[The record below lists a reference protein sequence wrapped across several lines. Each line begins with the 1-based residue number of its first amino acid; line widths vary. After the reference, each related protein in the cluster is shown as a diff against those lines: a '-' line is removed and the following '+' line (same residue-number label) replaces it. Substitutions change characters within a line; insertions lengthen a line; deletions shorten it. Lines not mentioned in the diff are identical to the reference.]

1 MNRINKQQKT
11 KPQAMMGALASSSVV
26 LAWMILLLSV
36 NVLYG
41 WVLCTRPMTAHRAG
55 LDSTPSTRGRQQ
67 PAAASSSASSSSR
80 RQSATTSS
88 SSSSIPPPK
97 ETEIPANLK
106 RKVRAKRPFLGHIV
120 PKYNRRPNTGGSS
133 APQLRAQGQQAD
145 YTKSQ
150 LRIAAGTARGRKI
163 DSPNVVLRPMMGK
176 VKEAVFSTLTS
187 VGVYETS
194 LCRHLDV
201 FAGSGNVGLE
211 SLSRGATECTF
222 VDFST
227 ECCACIQRN
236 LDATGLGPGTV
247 VCQDAFIALQLD
259 DNTKYHV
266 VTICPPYEEVVYAD
280 LLQAAIGSPMVMED
294 TIIVI
299 EYPVELLGDLPHVI
313 TANNHTAIGIRN
325 RRYGR
330 TVIAIYIIDPTGQLN
345 AYSRPEEF
353 VPSRR

>member
-1 MNRINKQQKT
+1 MHQS
-11 KPQAMMGALASSSVV
+11 AAS
-26 LAWMILLLSV
+26 
-36 NVLYG
+36 
-41 WVLCTRPMTAHRAG
+41 
-55 LDSTPSTRGRQQ
+55 
-67 PAAASSSASSSSR
+67 SSSASSSSR
-80 RQSATTSS
+80 CQSTTTSS
-88 SSSSIPPPK
+88 SSSSIPPPE

-120 PKYNRRPNTGGSS
+120 PKYNRRPNTGGSA

-187 VGVYETS
+187 VGVYDTA

-222 VDFST
+222 VDFSS

-247 VCQDAFIALQLD
+247 QCLDAFVALQLD
-259 DNTKYHV
+259 NGSKYHV

-280 LLQAAIGSPMVMED
+280 LLQAAIGSPLVMED

-313 TANNHTAIGIRN
+313 AAGNHTAIGIRN